1 MSSTLLEMPAT
12 PLPDVKEE
20 RGLSALAFTRLL
32 DWLDDGVDSYG
43 ERYLE
48 MRRRLISYFDRRNR
62 PFADDLADET
72 LNRIGKTLE
81 RGDVIAIRP
90 QARYCYIVARF
101 VLLEDIRRGR
111 RSVSVDQSWLGDDE
125 SSVAERRAADLHDE
139 RSADIDER
147 LEDLDQCLQEL
158 TPDQRTL
165 IVDYYRDDGR
175 EKISRRADMARRL
188 GITINA
194 LSIRAH
200 RIRMMLEGRMAAAS
214 RCGVSR
220 SSHHNSEA
228 QTM

>member
-1 MSSTLLEMPAT
+1 MSSSLLEMPAT
-12 PLPDVKEE
+12 PLPDVQEE

-158 TPDQRTL
+158 TPEQRTL

-214 RCGVSR
+214 RRGVSR

>member
-72 LNRIGKTLE
+72 LNRIGQTLA
-81 RGDVIAIRP
+81 RGEAIVIRP

-111 RSVSVDQSWLGDDE
+111 RRVGVDE
-125 SSVAERRAADLHDE
+125 SWVGDNELSVAQRRAANLDDE
-139 RSADIDER
+139 RSTDIDER
-147 LEDLDQCLQEL
+147 LEHLDQCLQEL
-158 TPDQRTL
+158 TPEQRLL
-165 IVDYYRDDGR
+165 IV
-175 EKISRRADMARRL
+175 E
-188 GITINA
+188 
-194 LSIRAH
+194 
-200 RIRMMLEGRMAAAS
+200 
-214 RCGVSR
+214 
-220 SSHHNSEA
+220 
-228 QTM
+228 

>member
-12 PLPDVKEE
+12 PRPDVKEE

-101 VLLEDIRRGR
+101 V
-111 RSVSVDQSWLGDDE
+111 RSKTSGG
-125 SSVAERRAADLHDE
+125 AA
-139 RSADIDER
+139 
-147 LEDLDQCLQEL
+147 
-158 TPDQRTL
+158 
-165 IVDYYRDDGR
+165 
-175 EKISRRADMARRL
+175 
-188 GITINA
+188 
-194 LSIRAH
+194 
-200 RIRMMLEGRMAAAS
+200 
-214 RCGVSR
+214 GV
-220 SSHHNSEA
+220 
-228 QTM
+228 

>member
-1 MSSTLLEMPAT
+1 MSTLLEMPT
-12 PLPDVKEE
+12 LPLPDVKEE
-20 RGLSALAFTRLL
+20 HGLSAPAFERLL

-48 MRRRLISYFDRRNR
+48 MRRRLISYFDRRSR

-72 LNRIGKTLE
+72 LNRTGKTLE
-81 RGDVIAIRP
+81 RGGVIAIRP

-101 VLLEDIRRGR
+101 VLLEDIRRAR
-111 RSVSVDQSWLGDDE
+111 RCVSVDQSWLGDDE

-139 RSADIDER
+139 RSTDIDER
-147 LEDLDQCLQEL
+147 LDNLDQCLQEL
-158 TPDQRTL
+158 TTEQRTL

-175 EKISRRADMARRL
+175 EKISRRADMAKRL

-200 RIRMMLEGRMAAAS
+200 RIRTMLEGRMAAPGEG
-214 RCGVSR
+214 R
-220 SSHHNSEA
+220 
-228 QTM
+228 TL